1 VIQHRAMGFNR
12 RKLEDQRREIAEKE
26 AANRRAT
33 DAQVLEDAERLIG
46 AWNERKPNEC
56 QCCSRRPLVQ
66 PLQRAFG
73 FCGCGAR
80 LAGPSTRL
88 TFARSTVIQTRR

>member
-1 VIQHRAMGFNR
+1 MGFNR
-12 RKLEDQRREIAEKE
+12 RKLVDQRREAAEKE

-33 DAQVLEDAERLIG
+33 HAQVLEDAERLIT
-46 AWNERKPNEC
+46 AWNANGRKNGC
-56 QCCSRRPLVQ
+56 RCCSRRPLVP
-66 PLQRAFG
+66 PLQGAFG

-88 TFARSTVIQTRR
+88 TFARSTVIQTAR